1 MTRVDSLWFFT
12 TSDFTLSTMS
22 VTSSSTPGI
31 VVNSCCALRTLIW
44 VTALPSRLESS
55 TRRRLLPIVVPK
67 PRSNGSAV
75 NLPYVPE
82 SDVASTLTMLGSS
95 KPRHRI
101 CIAILRRYRN
111 CAVREHH
118 GGRSLQRL
126 YTRLRL
132 GGRQPLCGIGVT

>member
-1 MTRVDSLWFFT
+1 MTRVESLWFFT

-22 VTSSSTPGI
+22 VTSSSTPGM

-55 TRRRLLPIVVPK
+55 TRRKLLPIVVPK

-82 SDVASTLTMLGSS
+82 SDVASTLTRLGSS

-101 CIAILRRYRN
+101 CIKLLRCGHLSLHAPPLGRATTVVRN
-111 CAVREHH
+111 
-118 GGRSLQRL
+118 GRHIFDRL
-126 YTRLRL
+126 DRH
-132 GGRQPLCGIGVT
+132 